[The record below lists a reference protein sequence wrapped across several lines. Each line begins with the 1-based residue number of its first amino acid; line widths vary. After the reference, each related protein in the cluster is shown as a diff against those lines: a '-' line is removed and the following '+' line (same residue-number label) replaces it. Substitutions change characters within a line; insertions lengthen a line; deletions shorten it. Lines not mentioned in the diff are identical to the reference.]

1 MKRIKNKGKYHNIII
16 KTKDGKFDSK
26 KEYSIWLKLKRQ
38 EERGLIKDLKRQV
51 PFVLIEKSK
60 WGRERKY
67 IADFVYTD
75 CETGELVVAD
85 CKSDATENDA
95 LFSLKERLFAEIY
108 DKQIKIIK

>member
-1 MKRIKNKGKYHNIII
+1 MKKRKIGKYKNIIV

-26 KEYSIWLKLKRQ
+26 KEHSVWLKLKKQQ
-38 EERGLIKDLKRQV
+38 EMGLIKNLKRQV

-85 CKSDATENDA
+85 CKSDATESDA
-95 LFSLKERLFAEIY
+95 VFSLKSRLFAEIY
-108 DKQIKIIK
+108 DKKIKIIK

>member
-1 MKRIKNKGKYHNIII
+1 MKKTRSKGKYKNIIV

-26 KEYSIWLKLKRQ
+26 KEHSVWLKLKRQ
-38 EERGLIKDLKRQV
+38 EEMGLIRDLKRQV

-67 IADFVYTD
+67 IADFVYID
-75 CETGELVVAD
+75 CEMGELVVAD

-95 LFSLKERLFAEIY
+95 VFSLKARLFAEIY
-108 DKQIKIIK
+108 NKKIKIIK

>member
-1 MKRIKNKGKYHNIII
+1 MKKKKTGKYKNIIV

-26 KEYSIWLKLKRQ
+26 KEHSVWLKLKRQ
-38 EERGLIKDLKRQV
+38 EGMGLIQDLKRQV

-85 CKSDATENDA
+85 CKSDSTENDA
-95 LFSLKERLFAEIY
+95 VFSLKARLFAEIY
-108 DKQIKIIK
+108 GKEIKIIK

>member
-1 MKRIKNKGKYHNIII
+1 MRKSKKGKYNNIIV

-26 KEYSIWLKLKRQ
+26 KEHSIWLKLKRQ
-38 EERGLIKDLKRQV
+38 QEMGLIKNLQRQV

-75 CETGELVVAD
+75 CNTNEIIVAD
-85 CKSDATENDA
+85 CKSDATESDA
-95 LFSLKERLFAEIY
+95 LFSLKARLFAEIY
-108 DKQIKIIK
+108 GQEIKIIK